1 MTRKLWP
8 WSLLSLLLLAAPSVA
23 SQPNVPPAL
32 QRKSRYLGAHP
43 ITNVVNGYCQID
55 VPHTH
60 GYSPDK
66 PALYQRVGEDYV
78 FTGDPVPFGYDGQ
91 KTVFY
96 GHHPVPVHVEAL
108 PGSVPPPPTFC
119 FLKGPHFHEYPVAHE
134 APGYKVQNDVVFYV
148 GPIPPEVARA
158 RPQVEKAIEVEYR
171 PYVAQRPK
179 VIVTPPPEWQGTVWV
194 EPPPQVVVAPSNP
207 TVVVAPSNPAVV
219 VAPSNPTVVVAA
231 PAPAVVVAP
240 PAPVFIGVPGAVI
253 MHGHGHGHG
262 HGKGH
267 FFHPGRGKG
276 HWKRW

>member
-207 TVVVAPSNPAVV
+207 TVVVAPSNP
-219 VAPSNPTVVVAA
+219 TVVVAA

>member
-1 MTRKLWP
+1 MTRKLWL
-8 WSLLSLLLLAAPSVA
+8 WSLVSLLLAAPSVA

-134 APGYKVQNDVVFYV
+134 APGYKEMCIRD
-148 GPIPPEVARA
+148 RC
-158 RPQVEKAIEVEYR
+158 RPLVCAWR
-171 PYVAQRPK
+171 CCLRWP
-179 VIVTPPPEWQGTVWV
+179 WC
-194 EPPPQVVVAPSNP
+194 
-207 TVVVAPSNPAVV
+207 
-219 VAPSNPTVVVAA
+219 
-231 PAPAVVVAP
+231 
-240 PAPVFIGVPGAVI
+240 
-253 MHGHGHGHG
+253 
-262 HGKGH
+262 
-267 FFHPGRGKG
+267 PGRPRAAGTS
-276 HWKRW
+276 WR